1 MGKNRSFLIAFLQKT
16 GTGNTAHS
24 GSSLMEHL
32 VGTYDILKE
41 WKCTE
46 SVCIAG
52 GLHSIYG
59 TNIFTKQSLS
69 EKDRSMVRRKFGIE
83 AERLAWLFGILNRPK
98 AIENGFGIDRRNGC
112 EIILSKND
120 IFRLRLIEA
129 ANLIEQGSRLDVW
142 PNIEKVAERFLA

>member
-1 MGKNRSFLIAFLQKT
+1 MGKNRSFLISFLQQT
-16 GTGNTAHS
+16 GTDSTKHTGR
-24 GSSLMEHL
+24 SLMDHL

-59 TNIFTKQSLS
+59 TNVFTKQSLS
-69 EKDRSMVRRKFGIE
+69 EKDRPMVRRKFGIE

-98 AIENGFGIDRRNGC
+98 AIENGFGIDRRNSC

-120 IFRLRLIEA
+120 IFRLRFIEA
-129 ANLIEQGSRLDVW
+129 ANLIEQGFSLDSW
-142 PNIEKVAERFLA
+142 PNIKRVAERHF